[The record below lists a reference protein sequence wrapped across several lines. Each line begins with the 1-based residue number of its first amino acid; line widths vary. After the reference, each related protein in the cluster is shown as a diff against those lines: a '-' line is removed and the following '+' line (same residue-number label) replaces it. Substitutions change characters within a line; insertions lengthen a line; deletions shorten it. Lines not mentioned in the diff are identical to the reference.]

1 MDGYSIYKKYLFY
14 LISPQ
19 RNTRNCITYNN
30 VYIPSPLSKCINAK
44 DIHLLYLSD
53 SSDSDS
59 FGSSDSSDSIYSE
72 LSDKDSVENFIVIGE
87 DDECDE
93 SEPDIFQ
100 FDDNF
105 HIED

>member
-1 MDGYSIYKKYLFY
+1 MDDNSIYKKYLFY

-59 FGSSDSSDSIYSE
+59 SDSIYSE
-72 LSDKDSVENFIVIGE
+72 LSDRDSVENFIIISE
-87 DDECDE
+87 DDESDE
-93 SEPDIFQ
+93 SESDIFQ

>member
-1 MDGYSIYKKYLFY
+1 MDDYSIYKKYLFY

-53 SSDSDS
+53 SSYSDSD
-59 FGSSDSSDSIYSE
+59 SDSSDSIYSE

-87 DDECDE
+87 DDESHENYKDI
-93 SEPDIFQ
+93 DIFQ

-105 HIED
+105 YIED